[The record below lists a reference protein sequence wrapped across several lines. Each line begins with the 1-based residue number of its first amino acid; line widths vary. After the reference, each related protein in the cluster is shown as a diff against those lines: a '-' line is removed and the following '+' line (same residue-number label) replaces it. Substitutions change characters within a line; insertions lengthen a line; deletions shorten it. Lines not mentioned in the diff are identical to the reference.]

1 VVALGFVVYYF
12 LPNAKQDWRKV
23 LFGSAMMT
31 LLWIVATLGFRMYI
45 QYFPPNPTYGLIGG
59 VIILLT
65 WMYYSMFVVLS
76 GGELVAELHHGTG
89 MAKPESGAVYHGRI
103 VSDGSPDASSMVR
116 TRQARD
122 AG

>member
-1 VVALGFVVYYF
+1 V
-12 LPNAKQDWRKV
+12 KQEWRKALAASTV
-23 LFGSAMMT
+23 MT
-31 LLWIVATLGFRMYI
+31 LLWVVATLGFRMYI

-76 GGELVAELHHGTG
+76 GGELASELHHGTG
-89 MAKPESGAVYHGRI
+89 KAQAEAGAVYYGRV
-103 VSDGSPDASSMVR
+103 VSDAPPDASSTQR

-122 AG
+122 AR